1 MGAGLGEEVCFHPRK
16 LSRASSIVVILL
28 TDIVA
33 TKKPT
38 ETPGAQTSIETKAT
52 EAKTG
57 TGEKIVS
64 GMATLN
70 GRVHDVKQELAK
82 VRIVFRLTQNYI
94 NNSPQGPRQYYP
106 STR

>member
-38 ETPGAQTSIETKAT
+38 ETPGAQTTG
-52 EAKTG
+52 AKTG
-57 TGEKIVS
+57 AGGRIVS

-70 GRVHDVKQELAK
+70 ERVHDVKQELAK
-82 VRIVFRLTQNYI
+82 VRIMY
-94 NNSPQGPRQYYP
+94 SG
-106 STR
+106 